1 MSDEASDKKRPYK
14 MKRRAELEAQTRQR
28 ITESAVELHG
38 TLGPAR
44 TSMKAVAEHAGVP
57 RSTVYRHFADDEE
70 LFGACSAHWAAE
82 NPPPEVSPWAGIQD
96 PDQRLE
102 AALDELYVY
111 YRRAGGML
119 DKLLR
124 DEDQVSI
131 VAELFAPYHQL
142 MEAITEILMRGRG
155 LRGKA
160 RERTR
165 AAIAHALSFRT
176 WQQLTEEG
184 ALSDDAAAELMR
196 RLVAAA
202 P

>member
-1 MSDEASDKKRPYK
+1 MSDKNRPYK
-14 MKRRAELEAQTRQR
+14 MKRRAELEAQTKQR

-57 RSTVYRHFADDEE
+57 RSTVYRHFADEE
-70 LFGACSAHWAAE
+70 ALFGACSAHWAEE
-82 NPPPEVSPWAGIQD
+82 NPPPDVSRWEEIDD
-96 PDQRLE
+96 PDRRLE
-102 AALDELYVY
+102 AALDELYAY

-124 DEDQVSI
+124 DEAQVPI
-131 VAELFAPYHQL
+131 VAKLFAPYHQFQEL
-142 MEAITEILMRGRG
+142 VAEILMRGRG

-160 RERTR
+160 RTRTR
-165 AAIAHALSFRT
+165 AAVAHAIAFRT

-184 ALSDDAAAELMR
+184 DLGDAEAAELMR
-196 RLVAAA
+196 RLIAAA
-202 P
+202 A